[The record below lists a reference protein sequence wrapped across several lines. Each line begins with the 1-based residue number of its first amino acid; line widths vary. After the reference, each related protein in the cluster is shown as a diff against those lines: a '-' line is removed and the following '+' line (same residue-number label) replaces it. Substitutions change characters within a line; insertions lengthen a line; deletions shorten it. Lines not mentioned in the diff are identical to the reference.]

1 MGGGPPGSSAVGQQQ
16 AGLRMRPLSVSD
28 LLDETVAIYK
38 RQFVAFITLTGVVIV
53 PIAVLGALMLVIL
66 TVVSSSLESGRLS
79 PQAGAALGFGAF
91 AVTLPVTLISLV
103 GRMVAGVVAV
113 KVAADVI
120 LGHPVDIWG
129 SYRLVLGKIVPLSVA
144 SILVGTVTGAAVFC
158 FPVAIYFAMSWGLIF
173 PVIVLEHQG
182 GVEAMRRSWQLMRGR
197 RWQLLLCMIVI
208 GLVAAVLIGIP
219 AALFGVAAGAGV
231 VFWGGRFNVD
241 SGILAVQ
248 LAQVVLQTLGETLFL
263 AFSYI
268 LITRFYFDARVR
280 NEAYDLELR
289 LDRLARA

>member
-1 MGGGPPGSSAVGQQQ
+1 
-16 AGLRMRPLSVSD
+16 
-28 LLDETVAIYK
+28 
-38 RQFVAFITLTGVVIV
+38 
-53 PIAVLGALMLVIL
+53 
-66 TVVSSSLESGRLS
+66 
-79 PQAGAALGFGAF
+79 
-91 AVTLPVTLISLV
+91 V